1 MLPLYLVH
9 SRFFIFLPFLV
20 YTRDMN
26 NACNKCDSCGKGPCS
41 CGGCRPARYSKG
53 DIQITPNP
61 FDASVWMVTI
71 QGATTKVKIP
81 KINETDTKL
90 STNYTASS
98 LIYNAEKHTDTIT
111 GAQLGSLI
119 KMEDLRD
126 SETSNADSCDL
137 LVYNPFCDE
146 CGDGCKPKNA
156 RWRNYHIPDAEDDC
170 EIEVGDDGYYRV
182 LVKDDCGCIKE
193 CRLPVTADGSIAIS
207 YIRDSVPD
215 DPDFPWYYGI
225 YNDTINL
232 HLAENA
238 SAFFG
243 KYPLEIT
250 VNYSIQVVHST
261 ASPNTNFRSLLVPVV
276 EGSAIDATMF
286 SSILQDQSTVSW
298 QNQPYIPWGT
308 VCLRGSLVFYVPKG
322 KEAYLHHEFRLRTK
336 DSHAAYATN
345 ALDGQKVPDE
355 IAGQVD
361 RMLYTASRL
370 NALQII
376 VKPARGTSNT
386 SPVVDAERS
395 QLDAAVDVYPNI
407 G

>member
-1 MLPLYLVH
+1 MIC
-9 SRFFIFLPFLV
+9 S
-20 YTRDMN
+20 N
-26 NACNKCDSCGKGPCS
+26 CNYKCDHCGNPCDKCS
-41 CGGCRPARYSKG
+41 NPARYSKG
-53 DIQITPNP
+53 NFQIEVSPY
-61 FDASVWMVTI
+61 DASIWMVTI

-90 STNYTASS
+90 STNFTSS
-98 LIYNAEKHTDTIT
+98 ALIYDAEKHTDTIT

-119 KMEDLRD
+119 NLEDLRD
-126 SETSNADSCDL
+126 TEASNADSCDL
-137 LVYNPFCDE
+137 LVYNPYCSD

-156 RWRNYHIPDAEDDC
+156 RWRNYHIPDAGDC
-170 EIEVGDDGYYRV
+170 ELELDDEGYYHV

-193 CRLPVTADGSIAIS
+193 CKLPVMADGSIQIS

-243 KYPLEIT
+243 KYDLEVT
-250 VNYSIQVVHST
+250 VNYGIQVVHST
-261 ASPNTNFRSLLVPVV
+261 VSPNTNFRSLLVPVA
-276 EGSAIDATMF
+276 EGSEIDATMF
-286 SSILQDQSTVSW
+286 SSILQDQSTVSY
-298 QNQPYIPWGT
+298 QSQPYLPWGT

-322 KEAYLHHEFRLRTK
+322 KEAYLHHEFRLRTH
-336 DSHAAYATN
+336 DSHAAYVTN
-345 ALDGQKVPDE
+345 PLDGQKVPDDV
-355 IAGQVD
+355 AGQID

-370 NALQII
+370 NALQIV

-386 SPVVDAERS
+386 HPVTDPERT
-395 QLDAAVDVYPNI
+395 QLDPAVDVYPNI
-407 G
+407 GG

>member
-1 MLPLYLVH
+1 M
-9 SRFFIFLPFLV
+9 
-20 YTRDMN
+20 
-26 NACNKCDSCGKGPCS
+26 A
-41 CGGCRPARYSKG
+41 
-53 DIQITPNP
+53 NP
-61 FDASVWMVTI
+61 YDASIWNVTI
-71 QGATTKVKIP
+71 NGATKRVKIP

-90 STNYTASS
+90 STNYTSS
-98 LIYNAEKHTDTIT
+98 ALIYDAEKHQDIIT

-126 SETSNADSCDL
+126 TESSNADSCDL
-137 LVYNPFCDE
+137 LVYNPFCTE

-156 RWRNYHIPDAEDDC
+156 RWTNYHIPDAGDC
-170 EIEVGDDGYYRV
+170 EIELDDDGYYRV

-193 CRLPVTADGSIAIS
+193 CRLPVMADGSIAIS

-232 HLAENA
+232 HLRENA
-238 SAFFG
+238 PTFFG
-243 KYPLEIT
+243 KYDLEVT
-250 VNYSIQVVHST
+250 VNYGIQVVHST
-261 ASPNTNFRSLLVPVV
+261 ASPNTNFRSLLVPVA
-276 EGSAIDATMF
+276 EGTTVDPTMF
-286 SSILQDQSTVSW
+286 ASILQDQSTVSFS
-298 QNQPYIPWGT
+298 QQPYIPWGT

-322 KEAYLHHEFRLRTK
+322 KEAYLHHEFRLRTRG
-336 DSHAAYATN
+336 SAAQYATN
-345 ALDGQKVPDE
+345 PLDGQKVPDD

-386 SPVVDAERS
+386 SPVVDPERS
-395 QLDAAVDVYPNI
+395 QLDPAVDAYPNI
-407 G
+407 GG

>member
-1 MLPLYLVH
+1 M
-9 SRFFIFLPFLV
+9 R
-20 YTRDMN
+20 
-26 NACNKCDSCGKGPCS
+26 NACNNCSSCGQDPCS
-41 CGGCRPARYSKG
+41 CGGCRPAKYG
-53 DIQITPNP
+53 CDFNIMANP
-61 FDASVWMVTI
+61 YDGSIWNVTI
-71 QGATTKVKIP
+71 NGATTKVKIP

-90 STNYTASS
+90 STNYTSSS
-98 LIYNAEKHTDTIT
+98 LIYNAEKHVDTIT
-111 GAQLGSLI
+111 GAQLGALI

-126 SETSNADSCDL
+126 TEASNADSCDL
-137 LVYNPFCDE
+137 MVYNPFCDE

-156 RWRNYHIPDAEDDC
+156 RWRNYHIPDATSDC
-170 EIEVGDDGYYRV
+170 EVELGEDGYYRV

-193 CRLPVTADGSIAIS
+193 CRLPVMADGSIAIS
-207 YIRDSVPD
+207 YVRDSVPD

-232 HLAENA
+232 YLAQNA

-243 KYPLEIT
+243 KYDLEVT

-261 ASPNTNFRSLLVPVV
+261 VSPNTNFRSLLVPVV
-276 EGSAIDATMF
+276 EDSAIDATMF
-286 SSILQDQSTVSW
+286 SSILQDQSTVSF
-298 QNQPYIPWGT
+298 NETPYLPWGT
-308 VCLRGSLVFYVPKG
+308 VCLRGSFIFYVPKG
-322 KEAYLHHEFRLRTK
+322 KEASLHHEFRLRTH

-361 RMLYTASRL
+361 KMLYTASRL
-370 NALQII
+370 NALQIV

-386 SPVVDAERS
+386 NPVVDAERS
-395 QLDAAVDVYPNI
+395 QLDAPVDVYPNI

>member
-1 MLPLYLVH
+1 
-9 SRFFIFLPFLV
+9 
-20 YTRDMN
+20 MN
-26 NACNKCDSCGKGPCS
+26 NACNKCSNCGFDPCG
-41 CGGCRPARYSKG
+41 CGGCKPARYSKG
-53 DIQITPNP
+53 DISIVPSP
-61 FDASVWMVTI
+61 YDASIWMVTI

-90 STNYTASS
+90 STNFTSS
-98 LIYNAEKHTDTIT
+98 ALIYDAEKHTDIIT

-119 KMEDLRD
+119 NLEDLRD
-126 SETSNADSCDL
+126 TEASNADSCDL
-137 LVYNPFCDE
+137 LVYNPYCSD

-156 RWRNYHIPDAEDDC
+156 RWRNYHIPDAGDC
-170 EIEVGDDGYYRV
+170 ELELDDEGYYHV

-193 CRLPVTADGSIAIS
+193 CKLPVMADGSIQIS

-243 KYPLEIT
+243 KYDLEVT
-250 VNYSIQVVHST
+250 VNYGIQVVHST
-261 ASPNTNFRSLLVPVV
+261 VSPNTNFRSLLVPVA
-276 EGSAIDATMF
+276 EGSEIDATMF
-286 SSILQDQSTVSW
+286 SSILQDQSTVSY
-298 QNQPYIPWGT
+298 QSQPYLPWGT

-322 KEAYLHHEFRLRTK
+322 KEASLHHEFRLRTH
-336 DSHAAYATN
+336 DSHAQYATN
-345 ALDGQKVPDE
+345 ALDGQKVPDD
-355 IAGQVD
+355 IAGQID

-370 NALQII
+370 NALQIV

-386 SPVVDAERS
+386 HPVTDPERT
-395 QLDAAVDVYPNI
+395 QLDPAVDVYPNI
-407 G
+407 GG

>member
-1 MLPLYLVH
+1 M
-9 SRFFIFLPFLV
+9 
-20 YTRDMN
+20 
-26 NACNKCDSCGKGPCS
+26 
-41 CGGCRPARYSKG
+41 
-53 DIQITPNP
+53 
-61 FDASVWMVTI
+61 TI
-71 QGATTKVKIP
+71 NGATTRVKIP
-81 KINETDTKL
+81 KLNETDTKL
-90 STNYTASS
+90 STSYTNKA
-98 LIYNAEKHTDTIT
+98 LIYNAEKHIDTIT
-111 GAQLGSLI
+111 GDQLGALI
-119 KMEDLRD
+119 NIEDLRD
-126 SETSNADSCDL
+126 TETANADSCDL
-137 LVYNPFCDE
+137 LVYNPYCSE

-156 RWRNYHIPDAEDDC
+156 RWTNYHIPDATSDC
-170 EIEVGDDGYYRV
+170 EVELGDDGYYRV

-193 CRLPVTADGSIAIS
+193 CRLPVMADGSIAIS

-243 KYPLEIT
+243 KYDLEIT

-261 ASPNTNFRSLLVPVV
+261 VSPNTNFRSLLVPVV
-276 EGSAIDATMF
+276 QGSSVDATKF

-298 QNQPYIPWGT
+298 QNQPYVPWGT
-308 VCLRGSLVFYVPKG
+308 VCLRGSLIFYVPKG
-322 KEAYLHHEFRLRTK
+322 KEASLHHEFRLRTH

-361 RMLYTASRL
+361 KMLYTASRL

-395 QLDAAVDVYPNI
+395 QLDPAVDVYPNI

>member
-1 MLPLYLVH
+1 MTCDYC
-9 SRFFIFLPFLV
+9 
-20 YTRDMN
+20 N
-26 NACNKCDSCGKGPCS
+26 NKNNPCGRCSSSAHYGCDF
-41 CGGCRPARYSKG
+41 
-53 DIQITPNP
+53 DIMANP
-61 FDASVWMVTI
+61 YDPSIWNVRI
-71 QGATTKVKIP
+71 NGATTRVKIP
-81 KINETDTKL
+81 KIAEADTKL
-90 STNYTASS
+90 STSYTASS

-111 GAQLGSLI
+111 GSQLGSLI
-119 KMEDLRD
+119 NLEDLRD
-126 SETSNADSCDL
+126 LDVSDSDSCDL
-137 LVYNPFCDE
+137 LVYNPYCSE

-156 RWRNYHIPDAEDDC
+156 RWTHYHIPDADDC
-170 EIEVGDDGYYRV
+170 EIPVEDGYYHV

-193 CRLPVTADGSIAIS
+193 CRLPVVADGSIAIS

-232 HLAENA
+232 HLEDNA
-238 SAFFG
+238 PQFFG
-243 KYPLEIT
+243 KYDLEIT

-261 ASPNTNFRSLLVPVV
+261 ASPNTNFRSLLVPVAEDSEV
-276 EGSAIDATMF
+276 DATMF
-286 SSILQDQSTVSW
+286 SSILQDQSTVSHSS
-298 QNQPYIPWGT
+298 QPYLPWGT

-322 KEAYLHHEFRLRTK
+322 KEAYLHHEFRLRTH
-336 DSHAAYATN
+336 DSGASYATN
-345 ALDGQKVPDE
+345 ALDGQKVPDD

-361 RMLYTASRL
+361 QMLYTASRL

-395 QLDAAVDVYPNI
+395 QLDDPVDVYPNV